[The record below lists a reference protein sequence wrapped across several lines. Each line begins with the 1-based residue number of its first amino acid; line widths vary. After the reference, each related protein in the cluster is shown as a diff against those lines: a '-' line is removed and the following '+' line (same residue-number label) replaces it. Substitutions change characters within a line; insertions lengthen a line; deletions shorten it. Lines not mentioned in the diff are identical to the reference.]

1 MNNVGKPSAT
11 GQPTRPTQP
20 VFFVYLVIFIFILFL
35 TISVRTNI
43 STSTE
48 PIITNFAGLVELSIP
63 LRLQV

>member
-1 MNNVGKPSAT
+1 MWVSHPLQASQL
-11 GQPTRPTQP
+11 GQLSPC
-20 VFFVYLVIFIFILFL
+20 FFVYLVIFIFILFL
-35 TISVRTNI
+35 TISVGTNI